1 MQEYDLCCV
10 GHITLDKVITQKN
23 TVHMPGGTAFYCSHA
38 IRHLNNDINF
48 SLVAS
53 LAKSEIAV
61 VEDLKAK
68 GVDVN
73 VVLSRKSVYFENAY
87 GENQDDRTQRVL
99 AKADP
104 FTVEE
109 IEEIDSK
116 IYLLGALLADDFSID
131 FVRELSKKGLV
142 AIDSQGY
149 LRKVIGEDVHA
160 TDWENK
166 LEFLKYVHFLKVNEM
181 EMEVLTGESDTR
193 KAAQKLFDWG
203 VKEVVITLGSMGSI
217 IYDGK
222 DFFPIPAYKPSD
234 VLDATGCG
242 DTYMTG
248 YLYKRAQ
255 DAGYEEAGR
264 FGAAMATIKIEGM
277 GPFNGTTDD
286 ILDRI
291 EKSEAYIPEI

>member
-1 MQEYDLCCV
+1 MPKYDLCCV
-10 GHITLDKVITQKN
+10 GHITLDKVITPKN
-23 TVHMPGGTAFYCSHA
+23 TVHMPGGTSFYCSHA
-38 IRHLNNDINF
+38 LRHLNSINY

-53 LAKSEIAV
+53 LAETEMEV
-61 VEDLKAK
+61 VNDLRSK

-73 VVLSRKSVYFENAY
+73 VILSRKSVYFENAY

-104 FTVEE
+104 FT
-109 IEEIDSK
+109 IEGMSNIDAK
-116 IYLLGALLADDFSID
+116 IYLLGALLADDFSLD
-131 FVRELSKKGLV
+131 FVRSLSEKGLI

-160 TDWENK
+160 TDWEQK
-166 LEFLKYVHFLKVNEM
+166 MEFLKYVHFLKVNEM
-181 EMEVLTGESDTR
+181 EMEVLTGEADTK
-193 KAAQKLFDWG
+193 KAAQKLYEWG

-222 DFFPIPAYKPSD
+222 DFFPVPAYKPSE

-242 DTYMTG
+242 DTYMAG

-255 DAGYEEAGR
+255 GANYEEAGK

-277 GPFNGTTDD
+277 GPFDGTLRDV
-286 ILDRI
+286 LERI
-291 EKSEAYIPEI
+291 QNSEEYLPKI

>member
-1 MQEYDLCCV
+1 MSKYDLCCV
-10 GHITLDKVITQKN
+10 GHITLDKVITPKN
-23 TVHMPGGTAFYCSHA
+23 TVHMPGGTSFYCSHA
-38 IRHLNNDINF
+38 IRHLNTINY

-53 LAKSEIAV
+53 LAQTEMAV
-61 VEDLKAK
+61 VDDLRAK

-73 VVLSRKSVYFENAY
+73 VILSRKSVYFENAY

-104 FTVEE
+104 FT
-109 IEEIDSK
+109 IEGMENVDAK
-116 IYLLGALLADDFSID
+116 IYLLGALLADDFSIE
-131 FVRELSKKGLV
+131 FVRALSKKGLI

-149 LRKVIGEDVHA
+149 LRKVVGEDVHA

-193 KAAQKLFDWG
+193 KAAHKLHEWG

-222 DFFPIPAYKPSD
+222 DFFPVPAYKPSD

-242 DTYMTG
+242 DTYMAG

-255 DAGYEEAGR
+255 GAGYEESGKY
-264 FGAAMATIKIEGM
+264 GAAMATIKIEGM
-277 GPFNGTTDD
+277 GPFNGTDED
-286 ILDRI
+286 IKERI
-291 EKSEAYIPEI
+291 KNSKEYIPQI